1 MSCRFD
7 LLEYIASKANEQS
20 KNYEYFVTRENIK
33 RIDKDG
39 NIEIVLTTS
48 QNRAKANYF
57 FELEVFMKQGF
68 NNVYKNLE
76 EYYEQNGYK
85 EVTPLTTMQLIRLQ
99 IQESDNPAFLKWI
112 GGLR

>member
-1 MSCRFD
+1 MNKVLALMKSMRPDTSCRFD

-39 NIEIVLTTS
+39 NIDVVLAIS

-57 FELEVFMKQGF
+57 FELESFITKGYEKK
-68 NNVYKNLE
+68 YKNLE
-76 EYYEQNGYK
+76 
-85 EVTPLTTMQLIRLQ
+85 
-99 IQESDNPAFLKWI
+99 
-112 GGLR
+112 